1 MKRKLLLL
9 ITSFSVSSLSFA
21 QVGINKTNPHL
32 SADLELG
39 STNKSLLLNRV
50 PNTAAIANA
59 VNGMLIYDVSEQCVK
74 AFQGGAW
81 SKCFWKESTF
91 ALVCA
96 SAVFA
101 PTTATQNQPY
111 TGTLTIP
118 YTGGDGSAYAAQSIP
133 SSNGLTANLSAG
145 NFAMGNGNLVYN
157 IIGTPVTT
165 SPAVFNITVNGSTC
179 SALTLPVN
187 NGTPV
192 IPPNITVLEGM
203 YFVGSVLDSDYSPF
217 TAPTAPATTARPV
230 AADGVPDKLAD
241 YQGFIPT
248 TGLQIFIPVTA
259 TGSGNLSAWSSITTV
274 PANLTED
281 GISRQ
286 LRLSWGAQS
295 YDANTKSIK
304 ATLTAIGGT
313 LNARKLDINAGIG
326 NDYLGVLMARFQF
339 PSNNTGTSKN
349 YDVRI
354 LPGIPDKMFGLPD
367 ATGVTNN
374 HNFLYLP
381 VQAEDGLTWL
391 NNNLGADYSNTES
404 SSFSIAQQATSATD
418 FKAYGSLFQWGRKP
432 DGHDLIKWTASNTGA
447 GVYGTI
453 AGGLGIDNP
462 TNPLFIK
469 SGGDWRTTAGS
480 STTLWLDS
488 SSANTPCPIGFRVP
502 SQAQIQNY
510 LNASNLGAGINGA
523 AASKLAFPAPGT
535 RGSSDGAIS
544 SITAGSSGFY
554 WTSTAGSLSSPA
566 AMTLQIPTFGAPS
579 ATFGASKAQGNSVR
593 CIKE

>member
-9 ITSFSVSSLSFA
+9 VTSFSISSLSFA

-101 PTTATQNQPY
+101 PTNATQNQPY

-133 SSNGLTANLSAG
+133 SSNGLTAILSAG
-145 NFAMGNGNLVYN
+145 NFVIGNGNLVYN

-192 IPPNITVLEGM
+192 IPPNITILEGM
-203 YFVGSVLDSDYSPF
+203 YFVGSVLDNDYSPF
-217 TAPTAPATTARPV
+217 AAPTAPATTARPV
-230 AADGVPDKLAD
+230 AADGIPDKLAD
-241 YQGFIPT
+241 YQGFIPS
-248 TGLQIFIPVTA
+248 TGLDIFIPVTA
-259 TGSGNLSAWSSITTV
+259 TGSGNLSAWSSVTIV

-286 LRLSWGAQS
+286 LRLSWSAQS

-367 ATGVTNN
+367 AAGVANN

-381 VQAEDGLTWL
+381 VQAEDGYTWL
-391 NNNLGADYSNTES
+391 NNNLGADYTNTASSN
-404 SSFSIAQQATSATD
+404 FSIAQQATSAQD

-432 DGHDLIKWTASNTGA
+432 DGHELVIWTGA
-447 GVYGTI
+447 KAGTPVNTVVTGI
-453 AGGLGIDNP
+453 ANDNP
-462 TNPLFIK
+462 TDTRFIGTGGGWRVTSNP
-469 SGGDWRTTAGS
+469 
-480 STTLWLDS
+480 TLWQN
-488 SSANTPCPIGFRVP
+488 SSAPNNPCPIGFKVP
-502 SQAQIQNY
+502 SKSQLDNY
-510 LNASNLGAGINGA
+510 LLAAKLGSGIIAA
-523 AASKLAFPAPGT
+523 AASKLAFPAAGNRDSTSGT
-535 RGSSDGAIS
+535 IS
-544 SITAGSSGFY
+544 TSYAGSSGFY
-554 WTSTAGSLSSPA
+554 WSGEAGGSSPSA
-566 AMTLQIPTFGAPS
+566 YIFQISEFGS
-579 ATFGASKAQGNSVR
+579 HGISSSGTAQGSSVR